1 MEGGEKK
8 QTQLATGK
16 KPTFN
21 QTLEFV
27 VTPAP
32 GASSSVCQLVLCV
45 WDRYLFKECLARPFL
60 LSLLLLFIAIDVRL
74 GLLACCMACKA
85 ISAPFAKNG

>member
-1 MEGGEKK
+1 MCPGNCSFVTARVEGMEGGEKK

-32 GASSSVCQLVLCV
+32 GANSSDCQLVLCV
-45 WDRYLFKECLARPFL
+45 WDRYLFKECLACPASFCGHH
-60 LSLLLLFIAIDVRL
+60 SCD
-74 GLLACCMACKA
+74 
-85 ISAPFAKNG
+85 